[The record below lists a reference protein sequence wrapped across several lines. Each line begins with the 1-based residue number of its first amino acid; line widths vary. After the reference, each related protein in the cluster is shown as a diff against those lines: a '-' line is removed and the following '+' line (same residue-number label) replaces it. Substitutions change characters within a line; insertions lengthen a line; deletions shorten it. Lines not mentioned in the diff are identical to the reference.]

1 MNVPSAFKLS
11 AIGFTG
17 ILVLLTFSKHVL
29 PKVQAHEASE
39 GCSVATLNGAYGLVL
54 KGEVLQVGPIVA
66 VGVST
71 YDGEGHLVGD
81 LTSNLNGN
89 VFRQHLTG
97 TYTVNSNCTGIADV
111 VGTGPHSFVI
121 VAGGKEIELM
131 ANGTTDVLTIHF
143 TKVGS
148 GMNDHHED

>member
-1 MNVPSAFKLS
+1 
-11 AIGFTG
+11 
-17 ILVLLTFSKHVL
+17 
-29 PKVQAHEASE
+29 
-39 GCSVATLNGAYGLVL
+39 
-54 KGEVLQVGPIVA
+54 
-66 VGVST
+66 
-71 YDGEGHLVGD
+71 

-89 VFRQHLTG
+89 VFQQHLTG
-97 TYTVNSNCTGIADV
+97 TYTVNSNCTGIANV